1 MSSNETLGARLRN
14 LLSPYKNL
22 IAINKNDFGPWIDPQ
37 KFIESAEKNLQ
48 DLIDFS
54 NSDEMEHNFV
64 K

>member
-1 MSSNETLGARLRN
+1 MSNETLGSRLRN

-22 IAINKNDFGPWIDPQ
+22 IAINKNRLDPQ
-37 KFIESAEKNLQ
+37 KFIEEAEKNLQ